1 MHILIAE
8 DDMSIAMI
16 AKLSLE
22 RLGGHTVVHA
32 ADGEQAILQASQ
44 QSFDL
49 ILLDGMMPK
58 FDGLTVC
65 KTLRQNQGITTPI
78 IFLSAKS
85 QECEIKLAIEAGAT
99 GYILKPFDPK
109 FLSAQ
114 IEEILDS
121 RLPGARRAPAGAA

>member
-1 MHILIAE
+1 MKILIAE
-8 DDMSIAMI
+8 DDTSIAMI

-32 ADGEQAILQASQ
+32 ADGEQALTQALQ

-58 FDGLTVC
+58 YDGLTVC
-65 KTLRQNQGITTPI
+65 KTLRQNHQIQTPI

-85 QECEIKLAIEAGAT
+85 QECEIKLATEAGAT

-109 FLSAQ
+109 FLNSQ

-121 RLPGARRAPAGAA
+121 KLAHRAPAGAA